1 MSALIISRASSARS
15 AHGVRGWDRL
25 TAAIRLAL
33 RTHATRQ
40 TLPEM
45 PDHLL
50 ADIGLTRADA
60 VAEAARLPWDTNP
73 RRRRRF
79 TGLAGGIKQALENA
93 RKRQIFTRLRRG
105 VVSDV

>member
-1 MSALIISRASSARS
+1 MSDLTISRAIPARS
-15 AHGVRGWDRL
+15 AQGVRGLDRL

-45 PDHLL
+45 QDHLL

-60 VAEAARLPWDTNP
+60 VAEAARLPWDTSA

-79 TGLAGGIKQALENA
+79 TGLSGRIKQALETS
-93 RKRQIFTRLRRG
+93 RRRQIFSRLRRG
-105 VVSDV
+105 MSDI